1 MKKSKIKS
9 RDSHLK
15 HTLSNVYFGA
25 DAEACG
31 IGWKR
36 YGASCYK
43 IKTARKTW
51 VQAVSDCESEG
62 ASLVKVCNK
71 GELEF
76 IYYAFVR
83 PLDTGSAW
91 IGLSLTNGSFHW
103 LDGSWPQ
110 YKNWNWGEPNNYNG
124 DEHCVEVYVKNGKWN
139 DVPCLLYRP
148 FVCEKGMLPLQKQ
161 LRTDKIHPHTF
172 IALSYEDVT
181 SDITKYKGLS
191 YGHDS
196 CMFSISSFQTPQ
208 KE

>member
-1 MKKSKIKS
+1 M
-9 RDSHLK
+9 
-15 HTLSNVYFGA
+15 YFGA

-51 VQAVSDCESEG
+51 VQAVSDCQSEG
-62 ASLVKVCNK
+62 ASLVKVCNN

-103 LDGSWPQ
+103 LDGSWPR

-124 DEHCVEVYVKNGKWN
+124 DEHCVEIYVKNGKWN
-139 DVPCLLYRP
+139 DIPCFLYRP
-148 FVCEKGMLPLQKQ
+148 FVCEKGMLQLQKH
-161 LRTDKIHPHTF
+161 LRTDKIHPHTL
-172 IALSYEDVT
+172 IALTYEYVT
-181 SDITKYKGLS
+181 PDITQYKGLS
-191 YGHDS
+191 
-196 CMFSISSFQTPQ
+196 
-208 KE
+208 